1 MFCIIIAVALAITT
15 TTTAAFAVVSSSSI
29 SFQGNQTAQHTN
41 QQPYNA
47 TESMTSTFKAADS
60 LLIQAKLNDL
70 RMDKIQQAHTQLSM
84 AKTQIEQHQIASL
97 DVMSNPV
104 LQLSST
110 AFVGC
115 SAGVKDRKY

>member
-1 MFCIIIAVALAITT
+1 MMFCIIIAVALAIATT
-15 TTTAAFAVVSSSSI
+15 TTAVVSSSSI

-60 LLIQAKLNDL
+60 LLIQALNDL